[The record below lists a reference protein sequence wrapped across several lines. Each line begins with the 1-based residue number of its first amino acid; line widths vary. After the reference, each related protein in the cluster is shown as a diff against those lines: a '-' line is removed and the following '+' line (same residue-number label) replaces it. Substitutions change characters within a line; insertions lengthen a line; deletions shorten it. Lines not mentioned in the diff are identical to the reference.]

1 MDGDRTHRALL
12 RIDAALARLEAAA
25 QQPAPSGD
33 GDLAARHARLRG
45 VVTEVLGRLDT
56 LIVEYKQ

>member
-12 RIDAALARLEAAA
+12 RIDIALARLESAA
-25 QQPAPSGD
+25 QQPARSGD

-45 VVTEVLGRLDT
+45 ALTEVLGRLDN
-56 LIVEYKQ
+56 LISEQKQ